1 MAASALARFGTPPD
15 AVVRDAVEA
24 ALVSLQAGVDAD
36 EERQGM
42 ATTLTCLVTD
52 GATTALGHV
61 GDSRAYLWRAQTLVR
76 ITRDHTYVQQLVE
89 DGAMSAEEALVH
101 PWRHVVMRSLHSSA
115 DVPPESVAPDVV
127 LLDLQPGDRLL
138 LCSDGVSDLVPERRI
153 AEVLRLGMPGAAA
166 AVLVQHALEAGG
178 RDNATAVVLDV
189 EEGPRVVGTGTA
201 LGALAD
207 LANIVDPASVHLEE
221 AGERP

>member
-1 MAASALARFGTPPD
+1 MG
-15 AVVRDAVEA
+15 A
-24 ALVSLQAGVDAD
+24 ALLSLQAGVEAD
-36 EERQGM
+36 ERRQGM
-42 ATTLTCLVTD
+42 ATTLTCVVTD
-52 GATTALGHV
+52 GATTVLGHV

-89 DGAMSAEEALVH
+89 DGAISAEEALVH

-127 LLDLQPGDRLL
+127 LLDLEPGDRLL

-178 RDNATAVVLDV
+178 RDNTTAVVLDV

-221 AGERP
+221 VGERP